1 MNGHAHGLNGG
12 SNSHYPCYQESALT
26 NQPKCLLTQ
35 MTEGAFP
42 SEAHSTYKKCSLLPL
57 NALHRFVQPSRVVA
71 SNQSKT
77 EAHRET
83 STQTDRDTST
93 QTDRETST
101 QAHREI
107 SIETDRETSTQ
118 ADRDTFTE
126 ADRDKLTQEH
136 RDTSTQAD
144 IDT

>member
-26 NQPKCLLTQ
+26 NRPKCLLTQ

-77 EAHRET
+77 EVHRE
-83 STQTDRDTST
+83 TST

-107 SIETDRETSTQ
+107 STQTDRETSTQ
-118 ADRDTFTE
+118 AHRDTFTE